1 MQMEKAAAPA
11 TDYLHMEEPQPA
23 GFKAGLSPKFVDSVL
38 AGGALAATSSLL
50 HLTDIL
56 LGDYAPPFFCV
67 PLLPSGLLF
76 FAGPVPPPA
85 KAFFL
90 CTIIAWISGYLIY
103 LSGPEDNGFKACL
116 VAGVLLKLFKTSNN
130 FFVPTV
136 GLAATLLSDP
146 TKYLSSPLGALKF
159 LFCPWLL
166 GHALLYAA
174 AHGAAIMRKRVR
186 MQIKKR
192 EFKARFANLGD
203 AELRRVFLRYD
214 TSGDGF
220 LQAGELKYAWQ
231 AATGEPMTEED
242 AEDLVKSIDADGNGE
257 IDVDEFIALVRDQ
270 M

>member
-38 AGGALAATSSLL
+38 AGGALAVTSSLL

-136 GLAATLLSDP
+136 GLAATLLSDAASKSFWLARGQP
-146 TKYLSSPLGALKF
+146 EHAWPSRATAAPRDDAPGDAAGDAASP
-159 LFCPWLL
+159 PP
-166 GHALLYAA
+166 AA
-174 AHGAAIMRKRVR
+174 A
-186 MQIKKR
+186 
-192 EFKARFANLGD
+192 
-203 AELRRVFLRYD
+203 
-214 TSGDGF
+214 
-220 LQAGELKYAWQ
+220 
-231 AATGEPMTEED
+231 
-242 AEDLVKSIDADGNGE
+242 
-257 IDVDEFIALVRDQ
+257 
-270 M
+270 